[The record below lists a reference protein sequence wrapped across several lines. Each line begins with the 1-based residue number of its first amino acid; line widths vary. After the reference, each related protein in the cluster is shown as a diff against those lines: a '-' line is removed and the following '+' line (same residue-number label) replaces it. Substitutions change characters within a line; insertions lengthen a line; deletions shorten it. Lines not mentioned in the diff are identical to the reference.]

1 MIPNR
6 SQAPQISRQRLVLDT
21 NICLDLFMFRDPRW
35 QALLDAIVSGE
46 AEAVTRADCRKEFE
60 LVLAYEKMQLSAE
73 AQAGILADYDRCI
86 ALAPFTSPGSETDL
100 SALPP
105 LIPLPVCK
113 DGDDQKFLELAAAA
127 RADVLIT
134 KDKALLKL
142 ARKTIRLGLFRIFSP
157 EAWVASFL
165 SNPDLRK

>member
-1 MIPNR
+1 MIPKAPLT
-6 SQAPQISRQRLVLDT
+6 SQTFRQRLVLDT
-21 NICLDLFMFRDPRW
+21 NVCLDLFMFRDPRW

-60 LVLAYEKMQLSAE
+60 LVLAYEKMQLSAD
-73 AQAGILADYDRCI
+73 AQNEILAEYDRCI
-86 ALAPFTSPGSETDL
+86 ALAALPDQDTA
-100 SALPP
+100 SALPV
-105 LIPLPVCK
+105 LPRCK

-127 RADVLIT
+127 GADALIT

-142 ARKTIRLGLFRIFSP
+142 ARKTIRSGLFRIFSP